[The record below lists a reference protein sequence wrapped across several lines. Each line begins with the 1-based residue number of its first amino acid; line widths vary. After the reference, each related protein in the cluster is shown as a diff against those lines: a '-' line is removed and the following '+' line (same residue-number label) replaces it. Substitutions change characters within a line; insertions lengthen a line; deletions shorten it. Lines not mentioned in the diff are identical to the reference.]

1 MAKHWHLTTDP
12 FNRAD
17 FGGAMATRKSA
28 EQLAKATRRHSSRPI
43 CRHSRIRHAAGDGTC
58 TAPYCRCESFDDAIG
73 RPLIEV
79 LADDD

>member
-43 CRHSRIRHAAGDGTC
+43 YIQTC
-58 TAPYCRCESFDDAIG
+58 TDECGPAG
-73 RPLIEV
+73 QPLTKTNAEKV
-79 LADDD
+79 G